1 MRLRIAV
8 LRLVAALAIAG
19 TASTS
24 LFAADRQLL
33 NEWDVRNE
41 IQLAPGVNPAIV
53 KDYFPS
59 FYDYL
64 DTVLFHPTAGY
75 YSSGRVDFTNHYR
88 TFPGALAP
96 SFGHM
101 VAEQMFRMWDGMRKA
116 GTLGPAEKFTIAEF
130 GAGDGAMAES
140 VLDYIDQQA
149 ATNSDPR
156 WREFQQQVVYAC
168 YDRSP
173 ALSEIQRQ
181 RNARFG
187 ARFEARHGDA
197 TDPAATIPRGS
208 LKGVIL
214 SNELPDCFS
223 VHKVI
228 LNESG
233 SAEIAF
239 TVPSLTHPDWERIKG
254 SLPTAAR
261 NLIQKDDEAISK
273 KLFAG
278 KNRDATIQGG
288 DRVYLSQAGFSAILD
303 AFNASASY
311 EDNVKL
317 LRFQE
322 LYVPAAVIPEVGEHL
337 RQYAH
342 AYAFALTKNGKG
354 MVTYV
359 NLGQGKFIRGAG
371 AALKAGYVITID
383 YGANWEGSL
392 AQEFDHL
399 RMYGP
404 GSSQTH
410 ADPYHFPTLN
420 DMTTDVNFGQMAEE
434 GTSEGLKALY
444 FGPQHSIQKGT
455 PIHLDRLP
463 PGRTQTSDEEADFQY
478 WAGLF
483 YSWDAYKILVQ
494 QKGNTDAAYRY
505 PGDEAET
512 LMIPVSELSPAE
524 NQKLAEIEKKLGR

>member
-1 MRLRIAV
+1 MRFRLAV

-19 TASTS
+19 AASVS
-24 LFAADRQLL
+24 LFAADRQLV
-33 NEWDVRNE
+33 NDWDVRNE
-41 IQLAPGVNPAIV
+41 IQLAPGVDPAIV

-116 GTLGPAEKFTIAEF
+116 GTLGPTEKFTIAEF

-149 ATNSDPR
+149 ATNPDPR
-156 WREFQQQVVYAC
+156 WRAFQEQVVYAC

-173 ALSEIQRQ
+173 ALSAIQRK

-187 ARFEARHGDA
+187 ARFEAREGDA
-197 TDPAATIPRGS
+197 TNPIATIPRGS

-223 VHKVI
+223 VYKVI
-228 LNESG
+228 LNGSG

-239 TVPSLTHPDWERIKG
+239 TVPSVPIQVWERIG
-254 SLPTAAR
+254 GALPVAAR
-261 NLIQKDDEAISK
+261 NLIEADDEAISQ
-273 KLFAG
+273 KLFANKSPQNTSAG
-278 KNRDATIQGG
+278 R
-288 DRVYLSQAGFSAILD
+288 DRVYLSRAGFSAILD
-303 AFNASASY
+303 AFSASSSY
-311 EDNVKL
+311 ETNVKL
-317 LRFQE
+317 LQFQE
-322 LYVPAAVIPEVGEHL
+322 LYVPATVIPELAQHL

-342 AYAFALTKNGKG
+342 SYAYALMKNGKG

-359 NLGQGKFIRGAG
+359 NLGEGKFIQGAG

-383 YGANWEGSL
+383 YGANWEGTL
-392 AQEFDHL
+392 GEEFDHL
-399 RMYGP
+399 RTYGP
-404 GSSQTH
+404 GSSQSH
-410 ADPYHFPTLN
+410 ADPYHSPTLN
-420 DMTTDVNFGQMAEE
+420 DMTTDVNFGHIAEE

-444 FGPQHSIQKGT
+444 FGPQHSIQQGT
-455 PIHLDRLP
+455 PINLDQPP
-463 PGRTQTSDEEADFQY
+463 PGRGETADEAADFEM

-483 YSWDAYKILVQ
+483 YSWDAYKVLIQ
-494 QKGNTDAAYRY
+494 QKDNTDAAYSY
-505 PGDEAET
+505 PGDEAEA
-512 LMIPVSELSPAE
+512 LMIQE
-524 NQKLAEIEKKLGR
+524 NRLGPEDRQRLAEIEKKLGR